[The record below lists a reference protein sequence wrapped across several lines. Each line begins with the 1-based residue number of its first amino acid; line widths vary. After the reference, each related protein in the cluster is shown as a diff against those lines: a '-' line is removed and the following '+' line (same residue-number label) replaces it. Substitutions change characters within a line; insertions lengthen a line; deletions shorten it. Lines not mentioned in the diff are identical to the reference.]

1 MLKLERPNTKEIA
14 EKAKKVVKKLGKRN
28 LVIALAV
35 LMIGGAV
42 WLNIAL
48 FSGGANKTAPGG
60 ASAGTGDPDKN
71 ASAVGGKETEDVGGQ
86 DDDID
91 SYFASA
97 QVERKRSRDEAIEVL
112 QLVVDNPEALDES
125 KSAAMAEISK
135 IAKDIDSEAKIESLV
150 VAKGFEKCVA
160 VIGDDKCN
168 VIVKTETTLL
178 PNQVAQIYEIV
189 YQQSG
194 ILPANVYVIEKKP
207 A

>member
-1 MLKLERPNTKEIA
+1 MLKLEKPNTREIS
-14 EKAKKVVKKLGKRN
+14 EKVKSVMKKLGKRN
-28 LVIALAV
+28 LVIILAV

-48 FSGGANKTAPGG
+48 FSGGAKRGASGG
-60 ASAGTGDPDKN
+60 VSAGTGDLVNDVG
-71 ASAVGGKETEDVGGQ
+71 AVGDDTADADDKT
-86 DDDID
+86 DDID

-135 IAKDIDSEAKIESLV
+135 IAKDIDCESKIESLV

-160 VIGDDKCN
+160 VIGDEKCN
-168 VIVKTETTLL
+168 VIVKTDATLL
-178 PNQVAQIYEIV
+178 PNQIAQIYEIV

-194 ILPANVYVIEKKP
+194 ILPANVYVIEKK
-207 A
+207 AA